1 MPEIIPNFHP
11 LAVHFPIALIILS
24 AFFHVLGWFTRGSRC
39 GNHCA
44 ILGHTTL
51 WLGALAA
58 IPTVL
63 LGWMAS
69 NSVNHDEAGHLA
81 MLPHRAWALVTLAVL
96 LVIAGWDALRNKV
109 DAEIKPVS
117 AIVTIAAAVLVGI
130 TAWHGGEL
138 VYRHGLGV
146 IALPSSE
153 AGHDHHNHDHGA
165 PLEPLSQHK
174 DAGTSSP
181 MPLEEP
187 PQPESE
193 HHHDDGH
200 DHQY

>member
-11 LAVHFPIALIILS
+11 LAVHFPIALIMLS

-81 MLPHRAWALVTLAVL
+81 MLSHRAWALITLAVL
-96 LVIAGWDALRNKV
+96 VIIAGWDALRNKV
-109 DAEIKPVS
+109 EAEIKPGFV
-117 AIVTIAAAVLVGI
+117 ILTVAAATLVGI

-146 IALPSSE
+146 MSLPSSE
-153 AGHDHHNHDHGA
+153 AGHDHHNHEHGTG
-165 PLEPLSQHK
+165 LEPPTNENGVQTAPVEEG
-174 DAGTSSP
+174 DA
-181 MPLEEP
+181 
-187 PQPESE
+187 PEATDE

-200 DHQY
+200 DHQH

>member
-11 LAVHFPIALIILS
+11 LAVHFPIALIMLS
-24 AFFHVLGWFTRGSRC
+24 AFFHVLGWFSRGSRC

-81 MLPHRAWALVTLAVL
+81 MLSHRAWALITLAVL
-96 LVIAGWDALRNKV
+96 IVIAGWDALRNKV
-109 DAEIKPVS
+109 EAEIKPGFV
-117 AIVTIAAAVLVGI
+117 ILTIAAATLVGI

-146 IALPSSE
+146 MSLPSNE
-153 AGHDHHNHDHGA
+153 AGHDHHNHEHGA
-165 PLEPLSQHK
+165 GSEPSSNRNGAQTAPV
-174 DAGTSSP
+174 DGVDTPEAAG
-181 MPLEEP
+181 
-187 PQPESE
+187 E

-200 DHQY
+200 DHQH